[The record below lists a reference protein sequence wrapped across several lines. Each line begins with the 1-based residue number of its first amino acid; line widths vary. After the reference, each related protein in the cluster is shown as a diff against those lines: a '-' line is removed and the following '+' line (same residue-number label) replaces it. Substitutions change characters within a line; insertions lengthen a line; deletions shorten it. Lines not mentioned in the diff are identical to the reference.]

1 MVTIQQ
7 LIDSTNTVKGYDTQT
22 TFSKKK
28 FGAIYAFNKVATPKP
43 ENSIIEISMMIKGVT
58 DIVHLKSKDRPVA
71 IHKVLMA
78 IKGVKQEI
86 LSRTELISRMKLKYV
101 ELREEDK
108 EEVII
113 ARALDPNK
121 KPFENRTVMQVNQDK
136 FVVLDDKISNDAEI
150 HVWCS
155 CSSYYWVF
163 QYYNIDKDVNLPR
176 YNKPMNYKYKTKA
189 GIQAALNRKPMRN
202 PNKAYGMCKH
212 LQLLLALLMDS
223 ETVSA
228 TTSGAKA
235 INKEYHLNISRFKK
249 VERLSP
255 VEYKKLQT
263 KFKHDRDIKLEERRA
278 NSGFANIA
286 SMQRKKK

>member
-58 DIVHLKSKDRPVA
+58 DILHLKTKNRPVA
-71 IHKVLMA
+71 AHKVLMA
-78 IKGVKQEI
+78 IKGVKQEL
-86 LSRTELISRMKLKYV
+86 LSRAELISRMKLKYV

-121 KPFENRTVMQVNQDK
+121 KPFENRTVMQVNRDK
-136 FVVLDDKISNDAEI
+136 FVILDDKISNDAEV

-163 QYYNIDKDVNLPR
+163 QYYNIDNDVNLPR

-189 GIQAALNRKPMRN
+189 GIQAALNKKPMRN

-223 ETVSA
+223 KTVSA

-235 INKEYHLNISRFKK
+235 INKEYHLNINRFKK

-263 KFKHDRDIKLEERRA
+263 KFKHDREIKSQERKE
-278 NSGFANIA
+278 NSGFATAA
-286 SMQRKKK
+286 STQRKK

>member
-58 DIVHLKSKDRPVA
+58 DIIHLRTKNRPVA
-71 IHKVLMA
+71 AHKVLMA
-78 IKGVKQEI
+78 IKGVKQEL
-86 LSRTELISRMKLKYV
+86 LSRAELISRMKLKYV

-113 ARALDPNK
+113 ARALDPSK

-163 QYYNIDKDVNLPR
+163 QYYNIDNDVNLPR
-176 YNKPMNYKYKTKA
+176 YNKPMNYKHKTKA

-223 ETVSA
+223 KTVSA

-235 INKEYHLNISRFKK
+235 INKEYHLNINRFKK

-263 KFKHDRDIKLEERRA
+263 KFKHDREIKSNERKE
-278 NSGFANIA
+278 NSGFATAA
-286 SMQRKKK
+286 STQRKK

>member
-43 ENSIIEISMMIKGVT
+43 ENSIIEISMMIRGVT
-58 DIVHLKSKDRPVA
+58 DMVHLKTKNRPVA
-71 IHKVLMA
+71 AHKVLMA
-78 IKGVKQEI
+78 IKGVKQEL
-86 LSRTELISRMKLKYV
+86 LSRAELISRMKLKYV
-101 ELREEDK
+101 ELREEDD

-121 KPFENRTVMQVNQDK
+121 KPFENRTVMQVNRGK
-136 FVVLDDKISNDAEI
+136 FVILDDKISNDAEV

-163 QYYNIDKDVNLPR
+163 QYYNIDNDVNLPR
-176 YNKPMNYKYKTKA
+176 YNKSMNYKYKTKA

-223 ETVSA
+223 KTVSA

-235 INKEYHLNISRFKK
+235 INKEYHLNINRFKK

-255 VEYKKLQT
+255 AEYKKLQT
-263 KFKHDRDIKLEERRA
+263 KFKHDREIKSEERKE
-278 NSGFANIA
+278 NSGFATAA
-286 SMQRKKK
+286 STQRKK

>member
-43 ENSIIEISMMIKGVT
+43 KDSIIEISMMIKGVT
-58 DIVHLKSKDRPVA
+58 DMIRLKTKTKPVA
-71 IHKVLMA
+71 AHKVLMA
-78 IKGVKQEI
+78 IKGVKQEL
-86 LSRTELISRMKLKYV
+86 LSRDELISRMKRDYV

-108 EEVII
+108 KEVII
-113 ARALDPNK
+113 ARALDPDK
-121 KPFENRTVMQVNQDK
+121 KPFKNKTVMQVSQDK
-136 FVVLDDKISNDAEI
+136 FVILDDEISNDAEI

-176 YNKPMNYKYKTKA
+176 YNKSMNYKYKTKA
-189 GIQAALNRKPMRN
+189 GIQASLSGKPMRN

-235 INKEYHLNISRFKK
+235 INKEYHLNINRFKK
-249 VERLSP
+249 VEKLSP
-255 VEYKKLQT
+255 AEYKKLQT
-263 KFKHDRDIKLEERRA
+263 KFKHDREIKSNERKE
-278 NSGFANIA
+278 NSGFATAA
-286 SMQRKKK
+286 STQRKK

>member
-163 QYYNIDKDVNLPR
+163 QYYNIDNDVNLPR

-223 ETVSA
+223 KTVSA

-235 INKEYHLNISRFKK
+235 INKEYHLNIGRFKK

-263 KFKHDRDIKLEERRA
+263 KFKHDREIKSNERKE
-278 NSGFANIA
+278 NSGFATAA
-286 SMQRKKK
+286 STQRKK